1 MSIEN
6 EIIDLINS
14 EIDEKYYLEKEDIED
29 LIAESEVAT
38 EKTIDIHRDYIE
50 NEKSNLSD
58 RIIESDDKLKRELK
72 ILNNWIKDLQVI
84 RGLRW
89 FEAIGIVAIV
99 HVFYFALN
107 TWIL

>member
-14 EIDEKYYLEKEDIED
+14 EIDRKYYLEKEDIED
-29 LIAESEVAT
+29 LIAESEVAI

-50 NEKSNLSD
+50 NEKSILSD

>member
-29 LIAESEVAT
+29 LIAESEVAI

-50 NEKSNLSD
+50 NEKSILSD

>member
-1 MSIEN
+1 MSIED

-14 EIDEKYYLEKEDIED
+14 EINKKYYLEKEDIED
-29 LIAESEVAT
+29 LITESNDAI
-38 EKTIDIHRDYIE
+38 EKTIDIHREYIE
-50 NEKSNLSD
+50 NEKSNILNKFEELGD
-58 RIIESDDKLKRELK
+58 MYMKHNLKIHELK
-72 ILNNWIKDLQVI
+72 TV

>member
-50 NEKSNLSD
+50 NEKSILSD

>member
-14 EIDEKYYLEKEDIED
+14 EIDRKYYLEKEDIED
-29 LIAESEVAT
+29 LIAESEVAI

-50 NEKSNLSD
+50 NEKSILSD

-89 FEAIGIVAIV
+89 FVAIGIVAIV